1 MGCSC
6 FDVKELSEEA
16 KNYFFK
22 ELRNMGHSYC
32 DSIVNSKSLEQMNK
46 EIEEYQSLLNKLR
59 KMSSSDYVKQGQIHI
74 STQYIFTKLKIL
86 EDLRIAKINLL
97 KAKEIDRKIDK
108 MQKAI
113 INLYNLFPQNYFLPK
128 RGKDKYIPPNWENLD
143 FNIKEKYKDDNY
155 LLMNNN
161 NEWIKAYH
169 GTGRNCKSDSEIY
182 DMIDNI
188 LKQGIKNGINNAH
201 SNCDDKYHP
210 GRKIGI
216 GVYVTPI
223 INTAKLYAGTI
234 HKDGEKYLTI
244 FLVRVKKSA
253 IRGCNCPDA
262 SDYWVVDGSSDEIRP
277 ISAFFTFTI

>member
-59 KMSSSDYVKQGQIHI
+59 KMSSFDYVKQSQIHI

-113 INLYNLFPQNYFLPK
+113 IN
-128 RGKDKYIPPNWENLD
+128 
-143 FNIKEKYKDDNY
+143 
-155 LLMNNN
+155 
-161 NEWIKAYH
+161 
-169 GTGRNCKSDSEIY
+169 
-182 DMIDNI
+182 
-188 LKQGIKNGINNAH
+188 
-201 SNCDDKYHP
+201 
-210 GRKIGI
+210 
-216 GVYVTPI
+216 
-223 INTAKLYAGTI
+223 
-234 HKDGEKYLTI
+234 
-244 FLVRVKKSA
+244 
-253 IRGCNCPDA
+253 
-262 SDYWVVDGSSDEIRP
+262 
-277 ISAFFTFTI
+277 